1 MLKFSTYEK
10 AFEELLENEGLK
22 KKAAKSGIS
31 YGTLKKVY
39 NRGMAAWRTGHRPGT
54 TPQQWGM
61 ARVNSYIGKGK
72 GTYYGAAAD
81 LRGAK
86 RKTKKEGF
94 NEAYD
99 KTNRATMHVKDA
111 GVEKEDHPFIRKDVA
126 KTGAKVKFH
135 SGGGISYHG
144 SDHQISKALKQ
155 HHPDDHKELGN
166 LNYHKSGQHDKD
178 YGSQGTHVYTN
189 HSAKTKKEATVKEIS
204 KSTLDRYIK
213 KADADKSKKHVRA
226 DVGKISRDDAYK
238 NQVKRNKGIEL
249 AKAKMKPAKVPAS
262 EATVK
267 EISKGLAKRYVGKAA
282 RDVYFKGRSQATK
295 DAISQLGGPD
305 TDYKKSP
312 ERKAAMR
319 MRGIDSATNRL
330 AKKEAMSDA
339 EKAAHQK
346 AIDAFKAKGG
356 KIKKLKPG
364 FAQGYHGKSDPG
376 AGMKGM
382 ISPADTKQF
391 GTKKKIGSMK

>member
-1 MLKFSTYEK
+1 MLRFKS
-10 AFEELLENEGLK
+10 FEELLENEGLK

-72 GTYYGAAAD
+72 GTYYGADAD

-86 RKTKKEGF
+86 RKTKKE
-94 NEAYD
+94 ALDD
-99 KTNRATMHVKDA
+99 KDKSTVKDVIK
-111 GVEKEDHPFIRKDVA
+111 GLK
-126 KTGAKVKFH
+126 
-135 SGGGISYHG
+135 
-144 SDHQISKALKQ
+144 KAV
-155 HHPDDHKELGN
+155 N
-166 LNYHKSGQHDKD
+166 IHKSQAATLTKD
-178 YGSQGTHVYTN
+178 
-189 HSAKTKKEATVKEIS
+189 
-204 KSTLDRYIK
+204 IK
-213 KADADKSKKHVRA
+213 D
-226 DVGKISRDDAYK
+226 DV
-238 NQVKRNKGIEL
+238 Q
-249 AKAKMKPAKVPAS
+249 
-262 EATVK
+262 VK
-267 EISKGLAKRYVGKAA
+267 EISKGLAKRYIGKAA
-282 RDVYFKGRSQATK
+282 RDVFQKGRDDERQ
-295 DAISQLGGPD
+295 DAIGKLGGTHPD
-305 TDYKKSP
+305 QNYKKGP

-319 MRGIDSATNRL
+319 MRGIDRATNRL

-364 FAQGYHGKSDPG
+364 FAQGYHGKADPG

>member
-1 MLKFSTYEK
+1 MLKFKT
-10 AFEELLENEGLK
+10 FEELLENEGLK

-72 GTYYGAAAD
+72 GTYYGADAD

-86 RKTKKEGF
+86 RKTKKESF

-99 KTNRATMHVKDA
+99 KTNKATMHVKDA

-144 SDHQISKALKQ
+144 SDHQIAKALKQ

-178 YGSQGTHVYTN
+178 YGSHGTHVYTN
-189 HSAKTKKEATVKEIS
+189 HSAKTKK
-204 KSTLDRYIK
+204 
-213 KADADKSKKHVRA
+213 
-226 DVGKISRDDAYK
+226 
-238 NQVKRNKGIEL
+238 
-249 AKAKMKPAKVPAS
+249 

-319 MRGIDSATNRL
+319 MRGIDRATNRL
-330 AKKEAMSDA
+330 AKKEDKVSDA
-339 EKAAHQK
+339 ERKAMAAFIAKGKMKKLPPGKAA
-346 AIDAFKAKGG
+346 
-356 KIKKLKPG
+356 
-364 FAQGYHGKSDPG
+364 GYHGKSDPG
-376 AGMKGM
+376 SSMKGM

-391 GTKKKIGSMK
+391 GTKKKVGSMK